1 MLKVQMFVHGI
12 AVGALGALFV
22 GCSGSSPAPSDKATT
37 AVAPTAAA
45 VPQQPVAIPAD
56 APPDQVVA
64 TFLGA
69 LRSGDKPTTAAL
81 LTTKARAETAK
92 HQLAID
98 PLSAPNAKYEVLKPE
113 YLTGNPDG
121 AHVASS
127 WSETYEDGTV
137 TYDIVWV
144 LRREA
149 GGWRIAGMASELVPG
164 EPPAF
169 LNFEDPADMIKKWDE
184 ALAAETPAEATVT
197 AQPSS
202 NATPPRIE
210 R

>member
-1 MLKVQMFVHGI
+1 MLKVRMFVYGL
-12 AVGALGALFV
+12 AVTALGALIV
-22 GCSGSSPAPSDKATT
+22 GCSGSSPAPATQGKQT
-37 AVAPTAAA
+37 SGPTAAA
-45 VPQQPVAIPAD
+45 AQQQPVAIPAD

-69 LRSGDKPTTAAL
+69 LRTGDKPTTAAL

-113 YLTGNPDG
+113 YLTDNPDG

-137 TYDIVWV
+137 SYDIVWV

-149 GGWRIAGMASELVPG
+149 SGWRIAGMASELVPG

-197 AQPSS
+197 QQPAS
-202 NATPPRIE
+202 NATSPRIE